1 MKKAKILPII
11 AILIIIIGLFWFRT
25 SDYVNIAATMV
36 IFNSKIWTGT
46 SDDDFAEAVA
56 IKDDKILAVGTN
68 KEIQKYIKKSTSVI
82 DGGGKLVCPGF
93 TDSHLHFLDG
103 GQRLASVQLRDA
115 KTPEEFKQRI
125 ADYVKTI
132 KPGTW
137 IIGGDWD
144 HTNWGGELPQK
155 DWIDDITPENPVWIS
170 RLDGHMAL
178 ANSVALKTANIDD
191 TVKEIEGGTFV
202 RDEAGQLTGIIK
214 DNSMSVI
221 ENIIPEFDDEMK
233 MRHLNAAMDYV
244 LSCGVTSVHHMGNW
258 DEVRIFEKAK
268 DEKALKVRISAAVP
282 ISTYEKLKQRKETKG
297 WGDEWV
303 RLGGLKGFMDGSLG
317 SHTALMRDGF
327 TDKPQDFGL
336 MVTSEQDMYEM
347 VKAGDEFGAQA
358 IVHAIG
364 DSANNIMLNIYEK
377 VAQENGERDRR
388 FRIEHAQHLLPE
400 DVSRFGKLGVIA
412 SMQPYHCIDDGRW
425 AEPLIGKKRM
435 QTTHAYRGLLDEN
448 ATLVFGSDWF
458 VAPPTPLEGIF
469 AAVTRATLDGKN
481 PEGWVPEQKISVV
494 EALKAYTVTPAYAS
508 FEEDKKGILE
518 PGKLADLVM
527 LDKNIFEIPAE
538 EIWNTK
544 VEKTIVAGE
553 VMYQKD

>member
-1 MKKAKILPII
+1 MKKMKVLPLI
-11 AILIIIIGLFWFRT
+11 AILIIVIALFWFRT
-25 SDYVNIAATMV
+25 SDYVNVAATMV
-36 IFNSKIWTGT
+36 VFNSKIWTGV
-46 SDDDFAEAVA
+46 SNNDFAQAIA
-56 IKDDKILAVGTN
+56 IKDNKILAIGTDN
-68 KEIQKYIKKSTSVI
+68 EIQKYIKKSTIVI
-82 DGGGKLVCPGF
+82 DGEGKLVTPGF

-115 KTPEEFKQRI
+115 KTPEEFTQRI
-125 ADYVKTI
+125 ADYAKTI

-144 HTNWGGELPQK
+144 HTNWGGELPTRQ
-155 DWIDDITPENPVWIS
+155 WIDGITPENPVWVS

-178 ANSVALKTANIDD
+178 ANSLALEIAKVDD
-191 TVKEIEGGTFV
+191 SVEKIEGGTFV
-202 RDEAGQLTGIIK
+202 RDATGKLTGILK
-214 DNSMSVI
+214 DNSMSVV
-221 ENIIPEFDDEMK
+221 EGIIPEFDDEMK
-233 MRHLNAAMDYV
+233 MRHLHAAMDYV
-244 LSCGVTSVHHMGNW
+244 LSNGCTSVHHMGNW
-258 DEVRIFEKAK
+258 DDVRIFEKAK
-268 DEKALKVRISAAVP
+268 DQDELKVRISAAVP
-282 ISTYEKLKQRKETKG
+282 IYTYKKLKERKETKG
-297 WGDEWV
+297 WGDEWL
-303 RLGGLKGFMDGSLG
+303 RLGGLKGFIDGSLG

-327 TDKPQDFGL
+327 TDKPNDFGL
-336 MVTSEQDMYEM
+336 MVTSEQEMYEM

-377 VAQENGERDRR
+377 VAKENGPRDRR

-400 DVSRFGKLGVIA
+400 DVNRFGELGVIP

-425 AEPLIGKKRM
+425 AEPLLGKKRM
-435 QTTHAYRGLLDEN
+435 QTTHAYRGLLDGG

-481 PEGWVPEQKISVV
+481 PEGWVPDQKISVV
-494 EALKAYTVTPAYAS
+494 EALKAYTVTPPYAI
-508 FEEDKKGILE
+508 FEEDKKGTLE

-527 LDKNIFEIPAE
+527 LDKNIFEIPAD

-544 VEKTIVAGE
+544 VEKTIVGGK
-553 VMYQKD
+553 VMYQK